1 MKTNCRR
8 KISDSTEKKASNEEE
23 DRGKDI
29 RQEPKKYT
37 DKVRK
42 SKK

>member
-8 KISDSTEKKASNEEE
+8 KNSESTEKKASNEEE

-29 RQEPKKYT
+29 RQESKKYT
-37 DKVRK
+37 EI
-42 SKK
+42 